1 MENDRKCP
9 VCGDPVIGRIDK
21 KFCSDQ
27 CRNEYNN
34 KNNNYTT
41 NQIRQ
46 VNGILRKNRRILMEL
61 NPDGKVTI
69 HKSKLVARGFNFN
82 YFTNTYRTRSG
93 TIYYFC
99 YEQGYLPIENDFFAL
114 VERTEA

>member
-1 MENDRKCP
+1 
-9 VCGDPVIGRIDK
+9 
-21 KFCSDQ
+21 
-27 CRNEYNN
+27 
-34 KNNNYTT
+34 
-41 NQIRQ
+41 
-46 VNGILRKNRRILMEL
+46 MEL

-114 VERTEA
+114 PVSF